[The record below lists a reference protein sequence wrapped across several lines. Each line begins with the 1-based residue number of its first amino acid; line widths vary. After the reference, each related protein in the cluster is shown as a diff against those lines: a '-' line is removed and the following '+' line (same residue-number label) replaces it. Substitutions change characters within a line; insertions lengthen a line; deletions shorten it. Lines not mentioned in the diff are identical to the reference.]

1 MMKTILRKVSLM
13 EVLSF
18 KVIAFIG
25 EKEKQNRISDRFSP
39 PSCQYRMLPLFPE
52 TQTLVREHTSCVADH
67 LELTRFRA
75 FPRPKDILPFLRKWL
90 SVLSRRIRTRPP
102 RAAVPGLSQWL
113 RHQRWFSHLSRVRD
127 SKGSGEMARNVGPS
141 AVFPLMKSGFQ
152 WAASIQVRDAWEGGM
167 ATVYSSVLL

>member
-18 KVIAFIG
+18 KVIAFIR
-25 EKEKQNRISDRFSP
+25 EKEKQNRVSDRLSP

-67 LELTRFRA
+67 LELTRFRT

-102 RAAVPGLSQWL
+102 GAAVPGLSRWL
-113 RHQRWFSHLSRVRD
+113 RCRRWFSHLSRVRD
-127 SKGSGEMARNVGPS
+127 PKEAARWPVTWALPP
-141 AVFPLMKSGFQ
+141 FFLWWRSGFQ